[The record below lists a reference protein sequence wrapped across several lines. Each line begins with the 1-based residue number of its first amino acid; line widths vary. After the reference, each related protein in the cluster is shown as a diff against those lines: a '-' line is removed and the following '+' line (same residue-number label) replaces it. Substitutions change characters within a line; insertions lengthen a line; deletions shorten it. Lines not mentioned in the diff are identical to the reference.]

1 MVSPN
6 AVAQPPA
13 WRRHA
18 LRALIV
24 LVAGGLIVALALW
37 LQTLSGVPS
46 APKRQ
51 VARIALLPDQ
61 PPPPPPPPK
70 DEPPPPPREAPKQ
83 PLREEQ
89 VKEAEAPKPAN
100 EPIKMEGEAGSGP
113 SAFAAGPVR
122 SEYSGGAPQIGPAAS
137 AAAVRDRARERLYV
151 NSRAAD
157 AARRAWSAT
166 SGARSTRPAP
176 SSSLWLQ
183 RDGSIEPGARWPA
196 VGRRLGSTANCRPRW
211 TSTARQELRLPPPPA
226 PAGRRRAAALPTDR
240 EADRQG

>member
-137 AAAVRDRARERLYV
+137 AAAPRDRARERLYV
-151 NSRAAD
+151 NS
-157 AARRAWSAT
+157 ARQMLRDTLERHFRSEIDEAT
-166 SGARSTRPAP
+166 AEFQ
-176 SSSLWLQ
+176 LWLQ
-183 RDGSIEPGARWPA
+183 RDGAIERVRLAPTGD
-196 VGRRLGSTANCRPRW
+196 GRLDRELQAALDR
-211 TSTARQELRLPPPPA
+211 TSQELRLPPPPA
-226 PAGRRRAAALPTDR
+226 PLGGGEPLRFRLTVKPTAG
-240 EADRQG
+240 